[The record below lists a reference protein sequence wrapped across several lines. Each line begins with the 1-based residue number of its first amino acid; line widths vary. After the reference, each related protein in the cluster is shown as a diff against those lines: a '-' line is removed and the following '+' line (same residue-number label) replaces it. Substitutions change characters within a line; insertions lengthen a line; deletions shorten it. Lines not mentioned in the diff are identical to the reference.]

1 MMKPRYYPRVAVQGS
16 AVFTVGGF
24 TGKGQVLDLTVPGCL
39 IDSPLVPNK
48 GDSLVL
54 RMNLPQEG
62 VTFRVARGV
71 VRWVLGTCFGVEFI
85 EMDQR
90 ERVRYN
96 TTVSNLLHHQAAR
109 RSRPDKS
116 NYSRQQGGVNW
127 HREEYGVSTTPLTIS
142 RAGTGRRTS

>member
-1 MMKPRYYPRVAVQGS
+1 MRPRYYPRVAVQGS
-16 AVFTVGGF
+16 AIFTVGGF

-62 VTFRVARGV
+62 ATFRVARGV

-85 EMDQR
+85 EMDHR
-90 ERVRYN
+90 ERLRYN
-96 TTVSNLLHHQAAR
+96 ATVDKLLHQQGAR
-109 RSRPDKS
+109 RSRNDKT
-116 NYSRQQGGVNW
+116 NYSRQRGGVTGIARNTGW
-127 HREEYGVSTTPLTIS
+127 RRRSLTAS
-142 RAGTGRRTS
+142 RAMAGRRTR